1 MSAQWTKQLTVP
13 MASAE
18 LGGHWTVAVLTV
30 DLGGQCWTANSAD
43 SFQLFIA
50 ELGGQFITLKFAEVQ
65 VSRSGQSSRI
75 NIRDSEVSNTF
86 IKVYV
91 L

>member
-30 DLGGQCWTANSAD
+30 DLGGQCWTVDTAE
-43 SFQLFIA
+43 SF
-50 ELGGQFITLKFAEVQ
+50 
-65 VSRSGQSSRI
+65 
-75 NIRDSEVSNTF
+75 
-86 IKVYV
+86 
-91 L
+91 